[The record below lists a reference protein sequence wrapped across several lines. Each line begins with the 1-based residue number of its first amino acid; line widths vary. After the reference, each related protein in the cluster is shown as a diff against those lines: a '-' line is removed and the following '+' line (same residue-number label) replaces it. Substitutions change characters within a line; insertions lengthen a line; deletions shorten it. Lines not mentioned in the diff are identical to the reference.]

1 MKTFRNCMGMSLLLA
16 GAGTAAEQGPAEEL
30 AAAVKAGT
38 VGVEF
43 RYRYEWVDQDGI
55 DKEANAS
62 TIRSRLWASSGD
74 FHGFSVLGE
83 ADNVTVIGP
92 DDYNSTENGKTE
104 YPVVADPKGT
114 VVGQAYLK
122 YTGDE
127 GYGIYGR
134 QRVNLSNQR
143 FVGSVGWRQNEQ
155 SMDGFRGYWQALDN
169 LSVDYTYAYRVN
181 RIFGPDDGTFPADWR
196 GDNNFLYVDWA
207 PAEGQHIG
215 LFGYYVDVDSR
226 HSYPASKTVNNSSQ
240 SAGVEY
246 IGGIS
251 ALRVRASFARQSDAG
266 DSELDYDADYYLLEL
281 GGDLGPVAL
290 LAGYEVLAAGDG
302 VGFATPLA
310 TLHKF
315 QGWADKFL
323 NTPGDGVEDLYGG
336 VSGKLGPVKLDA
348 VYHDFQAEDGGGSF
362 GKELDLAATWPVNR
376 IFNTQLKFAGFDGD
390 RPGYTDT
397 YKVWLTLEAKI

>member
-1 MKTFRNCMGMSLLLA
+1 MKTLAYCVGMSLLLV
-16 GAGTAAEQGPAEEL
+16 TVEVAAKQGFSEDL

-38 VGVEF
+38 VAVEF

-55 DKEANAS
+55 AKEANAS
-62 TIRSRLWASSGD
+62 TLRSRLAASSGD

-92 DDYNSTENGKTE
+92 EDYNSTENGKTQ

-122 YTGDE
+122 YSGTDGH
-127 GYGIYGR
+127 GIYGR
-134 QRVNLSNQR
+134 QRVNISNQR

-169 LSVDYTYAYRVN
+169 LSVDYTYTYRVN
-181 RIFGPDDGTFPADWR
+181 RVFGPDDGTFPADWR
-196 GDNNFLYVDWA
+196 GDNSFLYIDWG
-207 PAEGQHIG
+207 PAEGQRIG
-215 LFGYYVDVDSR
+215 LFGYYIDVDSQ
-226 HSYPASKTVNNSSQ
+226 HSYPSSKTVNNSSQ
-240 SAGVEY
+240 SFGAEY
-246 IGGIS
+246 IGNIG
-251 ALRVRASFARQSDAG
+251 ALRMRASFARQSDAG

-281 GGDLGPVAL
+281 GSDLGPLAV
-290 LAGYEVLAAGDG
+290 LAGCEVLAAGDG

-323 NTPGDGVEDLYGG
+323 STPTDGLEDFYGS
-336 VSGKLGPVKLDA
+336 VSGTLGPVKLNA

-376 IFNTQLKFAGFDGD
+376 NFSTQLKFAGFEGD
-390 RPGYTDT
+390 REGYRDT
-397 YKVWLTLEAKI
+397 YKVWVTLEAKI

>member
-1 MKTFRNCMGMSLLLA
+1 MKTLRNVMGIGMLAAAA
-16 GAGTAAEQGPAEEL
+16 GAAAEQGLAEEL

-38 VGVEF
+38 AGVEF

-62 TIRSRLWASSGD
+62 TLRSRLWASSGD

-83 ADNVTVIGP
+83 ADNVTQIGP

-114 VVGQAYLK
+114 VVGQACLK
-122 YTGDE
+122 YSGDD

-155 SMDGFRGYWQALDN
+155 SVDGLRGYWQALDN

-181 RIFGPDDGTFPADWR
+181 RIFGPDDGTFPADWW

-226 HSYPASKTVNNSSQ
+226 HSYPAPKTVDNSSQ
-240 SAGVEY
+240 TAGVEY
-246 IGGIS
+246 IGSIS

-266 DSELDYDADYYLLEL
+266 DSELDYDADYYLLEV

-290 LAGYEVLAAGDG
+290 LAGYEVLASGDG

-323 NTPGDGVEDLYGG
+323 NTPTDGVEDLYGG
-336 VSGKLGPVKLDA
+336 VSGKLGPVKLDV

-376 IFNTQLKFAGFDGD
+376 IFSTQLKFAGFDGD
-390 RPGYTDT
+390 RTGYTDT